1 MGARVEAEQFG
12 KDVIVLKNM
21 VKDLHPDP
29 KTQPKVLGPSGFY
42 DEKWFNVFLEVSV
55 QGVVDGVTYHIY
67 NLGPGFENEGSN
79 KCNKRLNALLGRN
92 ESQSE
97 KGLWAGDW
105 NSQNARDFMKYTISK
120 GYKVDSY
127 EFGNQLSG
135 AGMGARFEAEQYVKD
150 IIVLKNM
157 VKDLHLDPKTQPKV
171 LGPSGF
177 DDEKWFNVFLEVSGQ
192 GVVDG
197 VTHHIYNLGPGDGL
211 NLITKIQD
219 PSYLNQVA
227 QTYRGVLILSTSLNR
242 NELGF
247 QSVELFSMVL
257 KMCLQPLLMD
267 FVFVKM
273 DLKCIFGLVIIVS
286 DIAFFTLNV
295 NVVIQ
300 GSTPIAETDD
310 NFICATLDW
319 WPTEKC
325 NYNQCPWGKRFIWV
339 LSGCLPM
346 ERWDKPNN
354 FFNQTGGVKVTFGLN
369 ALLGRNESQSE
380 KGLWAGDWNSQ
391 NARDFMKY
399 TISRGYKVDSYEFG
413 NQLSEAGMG
422 ARVEAEQYGKDVI
435 VLENMVKDLH
445 PDPKTQPKVLGP
457 SGFYDEKWFNVFLEV
472 SGQGVVDGVT
482 HHIYN
487 LGPGDGINLITKI
500 QDPSYLNQVA
510 QTYRGVFNIVN
521 KYFDQLGMAS
531 TYNHKVFCRQTL
543 IGGNY
548 ALLNTT
554 TFIPNPDYYGALLW
568 HRLMGSIVLAV
579 TQVSNPNLRVY
590 AHCAKKK
597 PGVSIIFINLS
608 KDSSFDVTL
617 SSYEHH
623 RRNLRSTDVAKPNF
637 EFTSHLNRE
646 EYHLTALGG
655 DIQGQIVLLNDVP
668 MVPTDTFDIPAMD
681 PKLVNA
687 STPISVAAH
696 SIVYVTIRDF
706 HAPVCV

>member
-1 MGARVEAEQFG
+1 MDLKCIFGLVIIVSRISLSFTLNVNVVIQGSTPIAETDDNFDLKKKVLINAIKAFNSLRIKVGGSLQDQVVYGVGEVKNCPNFMKKEGSLFGFSQGCLPMERWDKLNNFFNQTGWVLWAGDWKSQNARDFMKYTISRGYKVDSYEFGNQLSGAGMGARVEAKQYG
-12 KDVIVLKNM
+12 NDVIVLKNM

-42 DEKWFNVFLEVSV
+42 
-55 QGVVDGVTYHIY
+55 
-67 NLGPGFENEGSN
+67 
-79 KCNKRLNALLGRN
+79 
-92 ESQSE
+92 
-97 KGLWAGDW
+97 
-105 NSQNARDFMKYTISK
+105 
-120 GYKVDSY
+120 
-127 EFGNQLSG
+127 
-135 AGMGARFEAEQYVKD
+135 
-150 IIVLKNM
+150 
-157 VKDLHLDPKTQPKV
+157 
-171 LGPSGF
+171 
-177 DDEKWFNVFLEVSGQ
+177 DEKWFNVFLEVSGQ

-227 QTYRGVLILSTSLNR
+227 QTYRGV
-242 NELGF
+242 
-247 QSVELFSMVL
+247 
-257 KMCLQPLLMD
+257 
-267 FVFVKM
+267 
-273 DLKCIFGLVIIVS
+273 
-286 DIAFFTLNV
+286 
-295 NVVIQ
+295 
-300 GSTPIAETDD
+300 
-310 NFICATLDW
+310 
-319 WPTEKC
+319 
-325 NYNQCPWGKRFIWV
+325 
-339 LSGCLPM
+339 
-346 ERWDKPNN
+346 
-354 FFNQTGGVKVTFGLN
+354 FNIGG
-369 ALLGRNESQSE
+369 A
-380 KGLWAGDWNSQ
+380 
-391 NARDFMKY
+391 
-399 TISRGYKVDSYEFG
+399 
-413 NQLSEAGMG
+413 
-422 ARVEAEQYGKDVI
+422 KDVSPTFA
-435 VLENMVKDLH
+435 D
-445 PDPKTQPKVLGP
+445 
-457 SGFYDEKWFNVFLEV
+457 GFW
-472 SGQGVVDGVT
+472 
-482 HHIYN
+482 
-487 LGPGDGINLITKI
+487 
-500 QDPSYLNQVA
+500 
-510 QTYRGVFNIVN
+510 
-521 KYFDQLGMAS
+521 YFDQLGMAS

-548 ALLNTT
+548 ALLNTA
-554 TFIPNPDYYGALLW
+554 TFIPNPDYYGAVLW

-637 EFTSHLNRE
+637 EFTSYMNRE

>member
-1 MGARVEAEQFG
+1 M
-12 KDVIVLKNM
+12 
-21 VKDLHPDP
+21 
-29 KTQPKVLGPSGFY
+29 
-42 DEKWFNVFLEVSV
+42 
-55 QGVVDGVTYHIY
+55 HI
-67 NLGPGFENEGSN
+67 
-79 KCNKRLNALLGRN
+79 R
-92 ESQSE
+92 
-97 KGLWAGDW
+97 
-105 NSQNARDFMKYTISK
+105 
-120 GYKVDSY
+120 
-127 EFGNQLSG
+127 
-135 AGMGARFEAEQYVKD
+135 
-150 IIVLKNM
+150 
-157 VKDLHLDPKTQPKV
+157 
-171 LGPSGF
+171 
-177 DDEKWFNVFLEVSGQ
+177 
-192 GVVDG
+192 
-197 VTHHIYNLGPGDGL
+197 
-211 NLITKIQD
+211 
-219 PSYLNQVA
+219 
-227 QTYRGVLILSTSLNR
+227 
-242 NELGF
+242 
-247 QSVELFSMVL
+247 
-257 KMCLQPLLMD
+257 
-267 FVFVKM
+267 
-273 DLKCIFGLVIIVS
+273 LVIIVS
-286 DIAFFTLNV
+286 DIAFTLNV

-310 NFICATLDW
+310 NFVCATLDW

-325 NYNQCPWGKRFIWV
+325 NYNQYPWGKAGLLNLDLKKKV
-339 LSGCLPM
+339 LINAIKAFNSLRIKVGGSLQDQVMYGVGEVKNCPNFMKKEGSLFGFSQGCLSM
-346 ERWDKPNN
+346 ERWDKLNN
-354 FFNQTGGVKVTFGLN
+354 FFNQTGVKVTFGLN
-369 ALLGRNESQSE
+369 ALLGRNELQSE

-413 NQLSEAGMG
+413 NQLSGAGMG

-435 VLENMVKDLH
+435 VLKNMVKDLH

-457 SGFYDEKWFNVFLEV
+457 SGFYDEKWLNVFLEV
-472 SGQGVVDGVT
+472 SGQGFVDGVT

-487 LGPGDGINLITKI
+487 LGPGDGLNLITKI

-521 KYFDQLGMAS
+521 KYFDQLGMAA

-597 PGVSIIFINLS
+597 HGVSIIFINLS

-623 RRNLRSTDVAKPNF
+623 RRNLRSTAVAKPNF
-637 EFTSHLNRE
+637 EFKSHLNRE

-681 PKLVNA
+681 PKLVDA
-687 STPISVAAH
+687 STPISIAAH

-706 HAPVCV
+706 HAPVSV